1 MDMSECPTSTP
12 DRHLAS
18 GYLIAD
24 GHAADRSQG
33 TIFYLDPTTYWDKYS
48 YSIAV
53 YVKPGPGV
61 IKVR

>member
-33 TIFYLDPTTYWDKYS
+33 TIFILIPPHTGV
-48 YSIAV
+48 SIVTAQLCMLNQDQV
-53 YVKPGPGV
+53 L
-61 IKVR
+61 